1 MKIAK
6 RVILCTI
13 GLMICYCFGYLLNM
27 FVTNHF
33 VFDFKI
39 TPELLIAKN
48 TFLYGFELFAV
59 FMVINIFN
67 WYKGIGKNPKK
78 LMQVKDGNQNE
89 IYTGLE
95 QAHFE
100 TQKEIETNFNTV
112 SYDNLPNLDI
122 EGIPIIAEEGKKDY
136 KITFA
141 KPAHTLIIG
150 TTGSGK
156 TTTFINPTV
165 QILANTKGKP
175 SMLISDPKGELYAL
189 HAKSLIKR
197 GYDVKV
203 LDLRNP
209 YCSIRWNPLEK
220 PYEMYQE
227 MLSLE
232 DKVVVNEEEG
242 YYVFED
248 KIFYDVNEK
257 NAAVQVRKQAIFD
270 EVYEDLN
277 DICSVLCPVKSKNE
291 PIWES
296 GAKNFILAIT
306 LAMLEDSEKPEL
318 GMTKE
323 KFNFYNVMK
332 IATNTQNDCED
343 LIEYFAGRSPI
354 SKSVSLSKQ
363 VLDASDKTR
372 GSYLSTIFDKLS
384 LFSDMSICSLTSANE
399 IDLGEIATKPT
410 ALFLQIPD
418 EKETRHT
425 LAGMVILQTYKAL
438 VAKANT
444 YPDLSLPRSVYLLLD
459 EFGNLPQ
466 IHKLE
471 QMITVGR
478 SRRIWLALVVQSYAQ
493 LAKVYD
499 DKSAD
504 IIKSNCNIQIFIGT
518 TDLKTIDEFSKKCGN
533 YSIIQKNVSFS
544 SSNSGVG
551 SSISVKERP
560 LIYPTELQQ
569 LNSAKDMGNAIVN
582 IFGFPPVK
590 SKFTPSFKIRHFVLE
605 KTNQLLSQG
614 KYFNEEKVFFNMLD
628 RNKKVNEKNPKK
640 KESNLEPFIH
650 TLNIQ
655 VEKFDFESL
664 GLFDLKLEI
673 KDALEERKYIKL
685 IELTARLEEVA
696 KSQNAD
702 NYEEARIISAKARQL
717 QRLRKYEK

>member
-13 GLMICYCFGYLLNM
+13 GLMICYCCGYLLNM
-27 FVTNHF
+27 FVTNRF

-112 SYDNLPNLDI
+112 SYDDLPNLDI

-232 DKVVVNEEEG
+232 DKVIVNEEEG

-248 KIFYDVNEK
+248 KIYYDVNEK

-306 LAMLEDSEKPEL
+306 LAMLEDSEKLEL

-614 KYFNEEKVFFNMLD
+614 KYFNEEKVFYNMLD

-640 KESNLEPFIH
+640 KESNLEHFIH

-717 QRLRKYEK
+717 QRLR

>member
-1 MKIAK
+1 
-6 RVILCTI
+6 
-13 GLMICYCFGYLLNM
+13 MICYCCGYLLNM
-27 FVTNHF
+27 FVTNRF

-78 LMQVKDGNQNE
+78 LMQVKEGNQNE

-112 SYDNLPNLDI
+112 SYDDLPNLDI

-248 KIFYDVNEK
+248 KIYYDVNEK

-504 IIKSNCNIQIFIGT
+504 IIILNFNIQIFIVIIV
-518 TDLKTIDEFSKKCGN
+518 LITID
-533 YSIIQKNVSFS
+533 
-544 SSNSGVG
+544 
-551 SSISVKERP
+551 
-560 LIYPTELQQ
+560 
-569 LNSAKDMGNAIVN
+569 
-582 IFGFPPVK
+582 
-590 SKFTPSFKIRHFVLE
+590 
-605 KTNQLLSQG
+605 
-614 KYFNEEKVFFNMLD
+614 VF
-628 RNKKVNEKNPKK
+628 
-640 KESNLEPFIH
+640 
-650 TLNIQ
+650 
-655 VEKFDFESL
+655 
-664 GLFDLKLEI
+664 
-673 KDALEERKYIKL
+673 
-685 IELTARLEEVA
+685 
-696 KSQNAD
+696 
-702 NYEEARIISAKARQL
+702 
-717 QRLRKYEK
+717 

>member
-27 FVTNHF
+27 FVTNRF

-112 SYDNLPNLDI
+112 SYDDLPNLDI

-189 HAKSLIKR
+189 HAKSLSKR

-248 KIFYDVNEK
+248 KIYYDVNEK

-590 SKFTPSFKIRHFVLE
+590 SKFTPSFKTRHFVLE

-614 KYFNEEKVFFNMLD
+614 KYFNEEKVFYNMLD

>member
-1 MKIAK
+1 
-6 RVILCTI
+6 
-13 GLMICYCFGYLLNM
+13 MICYCFGYLLNM
-27 FVTNHF
+27 FVTSRF

-112 SYDNLPNLDI
+112 SYDDLPNLDI

-248 KIFYDVNEK
+248 KIYYDVNEK

-438 VAKANT
+438 VAQANT

-590 SKFTPSFKIRHFVLE
+590 SKFTPSFKTRHFVLE

-614 KYFNEEKVFFNMLD
+614 KYFNEEKVFYNMLD

-717 QRLRKYEK
+717 QRLR

>member
-1 MKIAK
+1 
-6 RVILCTI
+6 
-13 GLMICYCFGYLLNM
+13 MICYCFGYLLNM
-27 FVTNHF
+27 FVTSRF

-112 SYDNLPNLDI
+112 SYDDLPNLDI

-175 SMLISDPKGELYAL
+175 SMLISDPKGELYSL
-189 HAKSLIKR
+189 HAKSLSKR

-248 KIFYDVNEK
+248 KIYYDVNEK

-399 IDLGEIATKPT
+399 IDLSEIATKLT

-478 SRRIWLALVVQSYAQ
+478 SRKIWLALVVQSYAQ

-590 SKFTPSFKIRHFVLE
+590 SKFTPSFKTRHFVL
-605 KTNQLLSQG
+605 
-614 KYFNEEKVFFNMLD
+614 
-628 RNKKVNEKNPKK
+628 
-640 KESNLEPFIH
+640 
-650 TLNIQ
+650 
-655 VEKFDFESL
+655 
-664 GLFDLKLEI
+664 
-673 KDALEERKYIKL
+673 
-685 IELTARLEEVA
+685 
-696 KSQNAD
+696 
-702 NYEEARIISAKARQL
+702 
-717 QRLRKYEK
+717 

>member
-1 MKIAK
+1 
-6 RVILCTI
+6 
-13 GLMICYCFGYLLNM
+13 M

-112 SYDNLPNLDI
+112 SYDDLPNLDI

-189 HAKSLIKR
+189 HAKSLSKR

-248 KIFYDVNEK
+248 KIYYDVNEK

-332 IATNTQNDCED
+332 IATNTQNDCEN

-590 SKFTPSFKIRHFVLE
+590 SKFTPSFKTRHFVLE

-614 KYFNEEKVFFNMLD
+614 KYFNEEKVFYNMLD

-717 QRLRKYEK
+717 QRLR

>member
-1 MKIAK
+1 MKITK

-13 GLMICYCFGYLLNM
+13 GLMICYCCGYLLNM
-27 FVTNHF
+27 FVTNRF

-112 SYDNLPNLDI
+112 SYDDLPNLDI

-175 SMLISDPKGELYAL
+175 SMLISDPKGELFAL

-232 DKVVVNEEEG
+232 DKVIVNEEEG

-248 KIFYDVNEK
+248 KIYYDLNEK
-257 NAAVQVRKQAIFD
+257 NAAVQIRKQAIFD

-478 SRRIWLALVVQSYAQ
+478 SRKIWLALVVQSYAQ

-533 YSIIQKNVSFS
+533 YSIIQKNISFS

-582 IFGFPPVK
+582 IFGFPPLK
-590 SKFTPSFKIRHFVLE
+590 SKFTPSFKTRHFVLE
-605 KTNQLLSQG
+605 KTNQLRSQG
-614 KYFNEEKVFFNMLD
+614 KYFNEEKVFYNMLD
-628 RNKKVNEKNPKK
+628 RNKKVNEKNTKK

-717 QRLRKYEK
+717 QRLR

>member
-1 MKIAK
+1 
-6 RVILCTI
+6 
-13 GLMICYCFGYLLNM
+13 MICYCFGYLLNM
-27 FVTNHF
+27 FVTNRF

-112 SYDNLPNLDI
+112 SYDDLPNLDI

-189 HAKSLIKR
+189 HAKSLSKR

-248 KIFYDVNEK
+248 KIYYDVNEK

-343 LIEYFAGRSPI
+343 LMEYFAGRSPI

-590 SKFTPSFKIRHFVLE
+590 SKFTPSFKTRHFVLE

-614 KYFNEEKVFFNMLD
+614 KYFNEEKVFYNMLD

-717 QRLRKYEK
+717 QRLR

>member
-1 MKIAK
+1 
-6 RVILCTI
+6 
-13 GLMICYCFGYLLNM
+13 MICYCFGYLLNM
-27 FVTNHF
+27 FVTNRF

-112 SYDNLPNLDI
+112 SYDDLPNLDI

-248 KIFYDVNEK
+248 KIYYDVNEK

-478 SRRIWLALVVQSYAQ
+478 SRKIWLALVVQSYAQ

-590 SKFTPSFKIRHFVLE
+590 SKFTPSFKTRHFVLE
-605 KTNQLLSQG
+605 KTNQLFSQG
-614 KYFNEEKVFFNMLD
+614 KYFNEEKVFYNMLD

-717 QRLRKYEK
+717 QRLR